1 MSKLLPPS
9 ERIRRFCLSFPEAEE
24 VTQFGHPFFKWRGK
38 PFTILSGELDGV
50 VSIKVEKEVQPIFL
64 QDPRFTKTAYVGQH
78 GWVSMRLTGSLDWE
92 EIEGL
97 IEASYQLVSSKK
109 QKANT
114 RRK

>member
-1 MSKLLPPS
+1 MSKFVHS
-9 ERIRRFCLSFPEAEE
+9 AERIRRFCLSFPEAAE
-24 VTQFGHPFFKWRGK
+24 VTQFGHPFFKWRAK
-38 PFTILSGELDGV
+38 PFTVLSGDAEEV
-50 VSIKVEKEVQPIFL
+50 FSIKVEKEVQPIFL
-64 QDPRFTKTAYVGQH
+64 QDPRFTKTAYIGQH

>member
-1 MSKLLPPS
+1 MSKFVPAA
-9 ERIRRFCLSFPEAEE
+9 ERIRYFCLGFPDAADL
-24 VTQFGHPFFKWRGK
+24 TQFGHPFFKWQGK
-38 PFTILSGELDGV
+38 PFTVLSGEVDEVL
-50 VSIKVEKEVQPIFL
+50 SIKVEKDVQPIFL
-64 QDPRFTKTAYVGQH
+64 QDPRFTKTAYIGQH

>member
-1 MSKLLPPS
+1 MSKLLPAG
-9 ERIRRFCLSFPEAEE
+9 ECIRRFCLGFPEAAE
-24 VTQFGHPFFKWRGK
+24 VTQFGHPFFKWRGM
-38 PFTILSGELDGV
+38 PFTVLSGDADEVL
-50 VSIKVEKEVQPIFL
+50 SIKVEKNVQPIFL
-64 QDPRFTKTAYVGQH
+64 QDSRFTKTAYIGQH